1 MPLWT
6 KVFQKLGLYDE
17 DYHEKYRKYIRE
29 KRYSIYIEKVT
40 ADIQQKLNSKTKKQ
54 IEKLIK
60 ETFPEPEYK
69 IIYPK

>member
-1 MPLWT
+1 M
-6 KVFQKLGLYDE
+6 GLYDE

-40 ADIQQKLNSKTKKQ
+40 DDIQEKLNNKTKKQ

>member
-6 KVFQKLGLYDE
+6 KVFQKMGLYDE

-29 KRYSIYIEKVT
+29 KRYSIYIEKVID
-40 ADIQQKLNSKTKKQ
+40 DIQQKLNSKTKKQ

-60 ETFPEPEYK
+60 DTFKEPEYK

>member
-1 MPLWT
+1 M
-6 KVFQKLGLYDE
+6 GLYDE

-29 KRYSIYIEKVT
+29 KRYSIYIEKVID
-40 ADIQQKLNSKTKKQ
+40 DIQQKLNSKTKKQ

-60 ETFPEPEYK
+60 DTFKEPEYK

>member
-1 MPLWT
+1 M
-6 KVFQKLGLYDE
+6 GLYDE

-40 ADIQQKLNSKTKKQ
+40 DDIQEKLNSKTKKQ

-60 ETFPEPEYK
+60 DTFKEPEYK